1 MATMNVRTTFALDEE
16 TSRGIKELA
25 AAWGV
30 SQAEAVRRAI
40 RLVKERDQAG
50 MPKTP
55 LAVLKE
61 LRAHPIRSE
70 TETMALVRQLRK
82 ARHAEDEARGEKIS
96 GKKAR

>member
-16 TSRGIKELA
+16 TSRGIKDLA

-30 SQAEAVRRAI
+30 SQAEAVRRAV
-40 RLVKERDQAG
+40 RLVRENDHAA

-61 LRAHPIRSE
+61 LRAHPIRSQ

-82 ARHAEDEARGEKIS
+82 ERRAEDEARSSKVS
-96 GKKAR
+96 AKKAR

>member
-1 MATMNVRTTFALDEE
+1 MNVRTTFALDEE

-30 SQAEAVRRAI
+30 SKAEAVRRAV
-40 RLVKERDQAG
+40 RLVKERDQAA
-50 MPKTP
+50 MPKAP

-61 LRAHPIRSE
+61 LRARPIRSQ

-82 ARHAEDEARGEKIS
+82 ERRAEDGVRTSNIS
-96 GKKAR
+96 RKKAR